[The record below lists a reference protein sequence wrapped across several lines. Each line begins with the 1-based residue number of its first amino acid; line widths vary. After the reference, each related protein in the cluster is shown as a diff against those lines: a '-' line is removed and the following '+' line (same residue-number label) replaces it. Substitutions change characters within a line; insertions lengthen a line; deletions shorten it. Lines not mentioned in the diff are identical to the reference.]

1 MMRHR
6 LQLLTLPLLLLFCA
20 IAPTT
25 TPAGKTL
32 RVYHIGNSVTDS
44 IRYDAIKTLAATRG
58 DTYVFGRHMIP
69 GTPLFGLWDN
79 QAKGF
84 TEKPFGASIHAL
96 ENYPWDVITLQPFD
110 RLLEGDRES
119 EFESCSRFI
128 DVALKKS
135 PDVQI
140 FIYQRWPKRE
150 IIGKPKYD
158 GTDKCVPIDYAAKWS
173 RPYTGK
179 WDGTYETHDF
189 FDKLAAKLNA
199 AYEGKLKHPIRL
211 VRVGDVLAKFDDAIK
226 RGDTSAITS
235 IDDLYLDSIHLNDT
249 GKYLVGLTFY
259 ATMFDADV
267 TGIGTQ
273 GYGILAPSVAET
285 IQRCVMDVVR
295 PATVP

>member
-1 MMRHR
+1 MPRHR
-6 LQLLTLPLLLLFCA
+6 LLPLLLALCCFVPA
-20 IAPTT
+20 TAPS
-25 TPAGKTL
+25 AKTL

-44 IRYDAIKTLAATRG
+44 IRYDGLKSLAASRG
-58 DTYVFGRHMIP
+58 DTYVFGRHMMP

-79 QAKGF
+79 QDKGF
-84 TEKPFGASIHAL
+84 TQPPYGASVHAL

-110 RLLEGDRES
+110 RLLEGNRES
-119 EFESCSRFI
+119 EFESCARFI
-128 DVALKKS
+128 DVALRKS

-140 FIYQRWPKRE
+140 FIYQRWPKRD

-158 GTDKCVPIDYAAKWS
+158 GTDKCAPIDYAAKWN

-189 FDKLAAKLNA
+189 FDRLAEKLNA
-199 AYEGKLKHPIRL
+199 AYDGRLKHPVRL
-211 VRVGDVLAKFDDAIK
+211 VRVGDVLAKFDEAIQ

-235 IDDLYLDSIHLNDT
+235 INDLYLDSIHLNET

-273 GYGILAPSVAET
+273 GYGTIAPNVAET
-285 IQRCVMDVVR
+285 IQRCVMGVVR
-295 PATVP
+295 PAKAP